1 MLRSIIFAQNGK
13 KSLRNINFS
22 LKTTGNKAQAIK
34 LMMYALN
41 ITIWYVRTTKIFHNI
56 TITLCFKSVTS
67 PVTSKIHQIHD
78 ISKMVTFPGEFL
90 MKFYIFG
97 MREYISKG
105 F

>member
-67 PVTSKIHQIHD
+67 PVTSKIHQNSWYLKNGD
-78 ISKMVTFPGEFL
+78 LPG
-90 MKFYIFG
+90 
-97 MREYISKG
+97 
-105 F
+105 